1 MSCPI
6 SYRRHLVG
14 ALSVLCLPRPH
25 CVIPNPRKRREGS
38 ASSFS
43 PCSTFKPSNFQ
54 PSNFSFATYP
64 PGLTPYI
71 VFDIQSSATSLP
83 FSTLFYVLESLRGPS
98 RGNKYL
104 GGTANVDSIFSK
116 DFSRSRFGLMECFHS
131 SAAGSYDRATF
142 RNRH

>member
-43 PCSTFKPSNFQ
+43 PSSTFRPSDVQ

-64 PGLTPYI
+64 PGLTRYI
-71 VFDIQSSATSLP
+71 VFDIQSSAASLA
-83 FSTLFYVLESLRGPS
+83 FSTLFL
-98 RGNKYL
+98 
-104 GGTANVDSIFSK
+104 
-116 DFSRSRFGLMECFHS
+116 RFGES
-131 SAAGSYDRATF
+131 ERPVEGEQVYR
-142 RNRH
+142 RNC